1 MLSLLCLLRLGIP
14 PWLQDFEVEPL
25 AMCIVLS
32 VALSV
37 NAALHPT
44 SYQACLLLSPK
55 HVLSTQGPS
64 QVSGLFL
71 SNCLV
76 GIASSQLQGYPVS
89 QL

>member
-1 MLSLLCLLRLGIP
+1 MSARFRGRTLGHVRSAVKCFIFKRSSPPYFLTSLSLLSR
-14 PWLQDFEVEPL
+14 E
-25 AMCIVLS
+25 
-32 VALSV
+32 
-37 NAALHPT
+37 
-44 SYQACLLLSPK
+44 